1 MTFKKILF
9 GEEAMLALKKSKGE
23 RVVDGRM
30 IAIEHDGRKVWAFV
44 PYNRKP
50 RQKPL
55 VMTLRDLVNGWI
67 KMGRKHIGVYSA
79 VSSKLSPEEA
89 VAVLKRDICEGLD
102 QVLEDGTIEEMKDFF
117 NLMGNKA

>member
-23 RVVDGRM
+23 RVVAGRM
-30 IAIEHDGRKVWAFV
+30 LPVEHDGRKVWAFE
-44 PYNRKP
+44 PYNIRP

-55 VMTLRDLVNGWI
+55 IITLRDLVNGWI
-67 KMGRKHIGVYSA
+67 KMGRKHLGVYSA

>member
-23 RVVDGRM
+23 RVVAGRM
-30 IAIEHDGRKVWAFV
+30 LPVEHDGRKVWAFE
-44 PYNRKP
+44 PYNIRP

-55 VMTLRDLVNGWI
+55 IITLRDLVNGWI
-67 KMGRKHIGVYSA
+67 KMGRKHLGVYSA

-102 QVLEDGTIEEMKDFF
+102 QVLEDGTIEEMRDFF
-117 NLMGNKA
+117 NLMDKKA

>member
-23 RVVDGRM
+23 RVVAGRM
-30 IAIEHDGRKVWAFV
+30 LPVEHDGRKVWAFE
-44 PYNRKP
+44 PYNIRP

-55 VMTLRDLVNGWI
+55 IITLRDLVNGWI